1 MLYSPLSVL
10 LMNHKGVATFVTR
23 LTVTNTIQFMSTIKL
38 LTYPAYDILSIFHK
52 TYLALTHD
60 ADDLK

>member
-1 MLYSPLSVL
+1 
-10 LMNHKGVATFVTR
+10 
-23 LTVTNTIQFMSTIKL
+23 MSTIKL

-60 ADDLK
+60 ADDLKSLYFRVIATAITYFRRVYTRYDE